1 MRALLHVAG
10 LSKIYP
16 VAAPHVAP
24 WKRRASERQLY
35 AVDDI
40 SFSIG
45 RGESLGLVGESGCG
59 KSTVVRLIARLL
71 DPTRGTIRFEDH
83 DIAPIPARRFAM
95 NPLRR
100 AIQVV
105 FQDPTDSLDPRFTAF
120 DTIAEPI
127 RLLDR
132 DGDGR
137 STRDRVAEAATLV
150 GLQPELLPRLPHQL
164 SGGQKARVNIAR
176 AIAVRPRLLIL
187 DEPTSALDVSVQAVI
202 LRLLDDLRQRLGM
215 SYLFVSHD
223 LNIVRLLCQNVVVMY
238 LGRIVEMG
246 PIADVFNTPPSPL
259 YARPDRC
266 NSAPVQNAGGTPGRR
281 THESNR
287 SRSATCRLF
296 GRCPIGHDMCA
307 HQMPKLDCR
316 GGRHPVAC
324 HTPLDDPSMRLAAH
338 SMMGPRIMDLGLRN
352 KRALVTAASR
362 GLGLASARALGAEGA
377 RVALTGR
384 SVAALEPEAQAIAQ
398 AGRTETMAVGM
409 DLCDPAS
416 IARGVGEVVRN
427 GAGSTS

>member
-1 MRALLHVAG
+1 MRALLHIAG

-16 VAAPHVAP
+16 VADPHIGL

-71 DPTRGTIRFEDH
+71 DPTSGAIKFEDR

-137 STRDRVAEAATLV
+137 SIRDRVAEAGDSRRVAA
-150 GLQPELLPRLPHQL
+150 GAAARLPHQL

-246 PIADVFNTPPSPL
+246 PIADVFNTPRHPYTRALIDAIPRRSRTRVVRLAGEPRAPSIPIQPL
-259 YARPDRC
+259 AGSSAAARSATTCVRTRCRSSITAAGGIRSPAIRRSTIRQCVSHALNDGAPCHGPWIAKQTCPGDRGLAWARAC
-266 NSAPVQNAGGTPGRR
+266 FCPSARRGRSARRIDGPQRRRSRAGGTGHRPGGADPDHGFR
-281 THESNR
+281 HGPVR
-287 SRSATCRLF
+287 SRKHSAWR
-296 GRCPIGHDMCA
+296 R
-307 HQMPKLDCR
+307 R
-316 GGRHPVAC
+316 
-324 HTPLDDPSMRLAAH
+324 
-338 SMMGPRIMDLGLRN
+338 
-352 KRALVTAASR
+352 
-362 GLGLASARALGAEGA
+362 
-377 RVALTGR
+377 
-384 SVAALEPEAQAIAQ
+384 
-398 AGRTETMAVGM
+398 GRT
-409 DLCDPAS
+409 
-416 IARGVGEVVRN
+416 
-427 GAGSTS
+427 